1 MAVTWIRIDW
11 RIRLDA
17 LGPQIRLDA
26 FDPQIRLDAFERCLT
41 ASNLIQSNLVS
52 GEAI

>member
-1 MAVTWIRIDW
+1 MCGMEGGGDLCGGAVTWIRIDW

-26 FDPQIRLDAFERCLT
+26 FDPQIRLDAFERC
-41 ASNLIQSNLVS
+41 SV
-52 GEAI
+52 